1 MNMTHD
7 EARSLEGKS
16 VLITGASRGIGA
28 GCARA
33 FLAAGASVTLA
44 ARDGD
49 ALETFA
55 HSLGAEDRVHAIAAD
70 ASDPEQ
76 VSDLVATARRRFGRI
91 DAAVNNAGTSHRPV
105 PLADLPL
112 DEFDRVLAL
121 DLRGVF
127 LAMRAEIPA
136 MLESGG
142 GAIVNVSSTAS
153 SKGVPGL
160 AAYAAAKA
168 AVTALTRT
176 AALDYAGEK
185 IRVNAIAPGP
195 ILAGPI
201 LAAPPEAREQAA
213 GWVPLGRLGR
223 PEEVAAAA
231 VWLVSEQASFI
242 TGATVPVDGGHT
254 AR

>member
-1 MNMTHD
+1 MTQHG
-7 EARSLEGKS
+7 ARSLEGKS

-28 GCARA
+28 ACALA
-33 FLAAGASVTLA
+33 FLAAGSTVTLA

-49 ALETFA
+49 ALAAFA
-55 HSLGAEDRVHAIAAD
+55 HGLDAEDRVHPVAAD
-70 ASDPEQ
+70 ASDPD
-76 VSDLVATARRRFGRI
+76 DLARLVEAARGQFGRL

-112 DEFDRVLAL
+112 DEFDRILAL

-136 MLESGG
+136 MLQAGG
-142 GAIVNVSSTAS
+142 GAIVNVSSTAGI
-153 SKGVPGL
+153 KGVPGL

-168 AVTALTRT
+168 AVAALTRT
-176 AALDYAGEK
+176 AALDYATQN

-201 LAAPPEAREQAA
+201 LDSPAQALEQAA
-213 GWVPLGRLGR
+213 GWVPLGRPGR

-231 VWLVSEQASFI
+231 VWLVSEQASYI
-242 TGATVPVDGGHT
+242 TGATLPVDGGHT